1 MARIASSQNPPPA
14 NSGPETRLTRLV
26 REVKWIAFM
35 ALTLALFAVLASYS
49 KGDPA
54 WSHANQVANI
64 GNIGGRLGAWLAD
77 ILFYVFGASAY
88 WFVILLLRR
97 AIRGWQE
104 LTAAK
109 LPGQQLEPEPFLPRF
124 LGFGLTMISSMALES
139 IRMHSMTMD
148 LPRPPGGVLGELL
161 GDPLQMVIGFTG
173 ATLVLLVI
181 LAIGVSLFL
190 RFSWLTLAEQL
201 GRFLEISWM
210 RIRQRRES
218 EEDRRIGEQAAE
230 EREEIVEEE
239 RVKIEELPPV
249 PIYRAPLTVVKS
261 ERVER
266 EKQQPLFAEITDSEL
281 PPLSLLDPVPP
292 IKETISADTLEF
304 TSRLIERKLKEFN
317 IEVKVISANKGCCFS
332 RSTLSLFTTVNG
344 AL

>member
-49 KGDPA
+49 KSDPA

-64 GNIGGRLGAWLAD
+64 ANIGGRLGAWLAD

-88 WFVILLLRR
+88 WWVILLLRR

-161 GDPLQMVIGFTG
+161 GDPLQKIGR
-173 ATLVLLVI
+173 A
-181 LAIGVSLFL
+181 SC
-190 RFSWLTLAEQL
+190 R
-201 GRFLEISWM
+201 
-210 RIRQRRES
+210 
-218 EEDRRIGEQAAE
+218 
-230 EREEIVEEE
+230 E
-239 RVKIEELPPV
+239 RV
-249 PIYRAPLTVVKS
+249 
-261 ERVER
+261 
-266 EKQQPLFAEITDSEL
+266 
-281 PPLSLLDPVPP
+281 
-292 IKETISADTLEF
+292 
-304 TSRLIERKLKEFN
+304 
-317 IEVKVISANKGCCFS
+317 
-332 RSTLSLFTTVNG
+332 
-344 AL
+344 